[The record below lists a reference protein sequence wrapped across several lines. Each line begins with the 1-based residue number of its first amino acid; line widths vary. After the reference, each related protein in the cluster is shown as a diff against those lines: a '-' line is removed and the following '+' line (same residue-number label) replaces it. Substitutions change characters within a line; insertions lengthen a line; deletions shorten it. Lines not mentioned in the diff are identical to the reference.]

1 MKFIFAFLATLF
13 LALPAWAV
21 DVQMGYD
28 GGVVFEPSEVTIN
41 AGESIHF
48 VNNML
53 PPHNVLVEDHDELG
67 HDALAMMPG
76 EEFDVEFP
84 EAGDYTFFCGPH
96 KGAGMIG
103 TVHVK

>member
-28 GGVVFEPSEVTIN
+28 GGLVFEPSEVTIN
-41 AGESIHF
+41 AGESLHF

-76 EEFDVEFP
+76 EGFDVEFP
-84 EAGDYTFFCGPH
+84 EAGDYTFYCGPH

>member
-28 GGVVFEPSEVTIN
+28 GGLVFEPSEVTIN

-67 HDALAMMPG
+67 HDALAMMPC

-84 EAGDYTFFCGPH
+84 EAGDYTFYCGPH

>member
-28 GGVVFEPSEVTIN
+28 GGLVFEPSEVTIN

-84 EAGDYTFFCGPH
+84 EAGDLSLIH
-96 KGAGMIG
+96 I
-103 TVHVK
+103 